1 MHGMIFAELKK
12 YVYRSLGEAAWHRV
26 SERAGVTRMSNLATE
41 SYPDEELFA
50 LIDAAAELA
59 NVPREQ
65 LLLEFGAFMVPDLM
79 KVFGAFVDRHWKAM
93 DMLEHTE
100 SVIHRAVRLQDAK
113 AEPPK
118 LRITRDAE
126 DGVTIVYTSARRLC
140 SVGIGIV
147 DGIAVHY
154 GEPLTVV
161 QTTCML
167 KGAPQCTLVV
177 RHAAPA
183 APGAD

>member
-12 YVYRSLGEAAWHRV
+12 YVHRSFGEAAWQRI
-26 SERAGVTRMSNLATE
+26 SEQAGVTRMSNLATE

-50 LIDAAAELA
+50 LIDAAVELS

-65 LLLEFGAFMVPDLM
+65 LLPQFGAFMVPDLM
-79 KVFGAFVDRHWKAM
+79 KVFGAFVDRRWKAM

-100 SVIHRAVRLQDAK
+100 SVIHRAVRLQDEK

-118 LRITRDAE
+118 LRITRDAP
-126 DGVTIVYTSARRLC
+126 DSVTIVYTSPRRLC
-140 SVGIGIV
+140 GVGIGIIEGV
-147 DGIAVHY
+147 GAHY
-154 GEPLTVV
+154 GEQLAVQ

-167 KGAPQCTLVV
+167 DGASQCTLVV
-177 RHAAPA
+177 SHAPA
-183 APGAD
+183 TAA